1 MSTRGRRWLLVSLVL
16 ALVAVGLFAWGCLPG
31 ESAATAAAGRVPAG
45 AGRAAVEA
53 AVGRPADR
61 VITNARGDAIG
72 AALIWQFGEDQ
83 LWVEFDKAD
92 RVTAVTPVVTGR
104 SPWDQFRAWLG
115 F

>member
-16 ALVAVGLFAWGCLPG
+16 ALAAAGLLAWGCPPG
-31 ESAATAAAGRVPAG
+31 EGAALAAAGRVPVG

-61 VITNARGDAIG
+61 VLTNARGDAIG

-92 RVTAVTPVVTGR
+92 RATAVTPVVSR
-104 SPWDQFRAWLG
+104 RPPWDRFRAWLG
-115 F
+115 L